1 MIFACSSVGSV
12 LGRQSELSNSILS
25 YMRPVVPDPGF
36 ALLKSTVKDVIS
48 TNHIHVLSL
57 CFALWS
63 GSYGSEAIISG
74 LNAVFDVRESR
85 PWWKR
90 RLLALAMAA
99 VLAIASVLAMALV
112 IWGGGVGK
120 LLASQFG
127 KVGCSMPHGHL
138 SAGSWYWGFYL
149 RLSR

>member
-74 LNAVFDVRESR
+74 LNAVFDVRDFMDPLEQSCAPR
-85 PWWKR
+85 LAVFNQRVSARRRRSEFGDSMGSKR
-90 RLLALAMAA
+90 RRRPDAFRILT
-99 VLAIASVLAMALV
+99 
-112 IWGGGVGK
+112 
-120 LLASQFG
+120 
-127 KVGCSMPHGHL
+127 
-138 SAGSWYWGFYL
+138 
-149 RLSR
+149 RL